1 MTTQYTNPYY
11 GIFYGAKNS
20 NPLIVSLSG
29 EFNQFSPQFF
39 LAQTEIEVINKAN
52 DLGLTNLD
60 SNQSI
65 YFNLPNGHSIANIR
79 RAGSSTLTTIIANT
93 FFPDLSEQDGLHINT
108 VIPLSSVPTGTPHAI
123 VRDPIDRFISAYAKK
138 LMGVPSNLNVEDF
151 ISWLIKQDK
160 GTLNWHF
167 RPQTII
173 IGNFENINYYDFN
186 KGLDTLGVAIGLPT
200 PLPTLNETDIT
211 DKPVLTQDQ
220 INILKDYYTDDV
232 ALYQKIS
239 NT

>member
-20 NPLIVSLSG
+20 NPLICSLSG

-60 SNQSI
+60 SHQSI

-79 RAGSSTLTTIIANT
+79 RAGSSTLTTIIAQT
-93 FFPDLSEQDGLHINT
+93 FFPDLSVQDGLHINT
-108 VIPLSSVPTGTPHAI
+108 VIPLSSVPTGIPHAI
-123 VRDPIDRFISAYAKK
+123 IRDPIDRFISAYTKK

-173 IGNFENINYYDFN
+173 IGNFKNINYYDFN

-211 DKPVLTQDQ
+211 EKPVLTQDQ
-220 INILKDYYTDDV
+220 INILKDYYADDV

>member
-65 YFNLPNGHSIANIR
+65 YFNLPNGLSFANIR

-93 FFPDLSEQDGLHINT
+93 FFPDLSAQDGLHINT

>member
-93 FFPDLSEQDGLHINT
+93 FFPDLSAQDGLHINT

>member
-29 EFNQFSPQFF
+29 EFNQISPQFF

-60 SNQSI
+60 SHQSI

-79 RAGSSTLTTIIANT
+79 RVGSSTLTTIIANT
-93 FFPDLSEQDGLHINT
+93 FFPDLSAQDGLHINT

-138 LMGVPSNLNVEDF
+138 LMGVPSNLNIEDF

-186 KGLDTLGVAIGLPT
+186 KGLDTLGATIGLPV
-200 PLPTLNETDIT
+200 PLPTINETDIT
-211 DKPVLTQDQ
+211 NKPTLTQDQ
-220 INILKDYYTDDV
+220 INILKDYYADDV